1 MQIRTRNKILRL
13 THVIFAY
20 LLIDRLLHLNDLK
33 SRMYHETGQMVKDF
47 WDDVSTVY
55 TDFADND
62 DGQLRMVDNT
72 LDEDLKDMIAME
84 GDEIN
89 LIDAEVLM
97 PSMCRKKVMTLFK
110 IRRLMKD
117 NMQVSGTHSH
127 TPLNFVDVA
136 QTNISTSNDFLN
148 CNFFGYHRLPPPY
161 QFCEVE
167 ASSCYHKTGT

>member
-1 MQIRTRNKILRL
+1 M
-13 THVIFAY
+13 
-20 LLIDRLLHLNDLK
+20 D
-33 SRMYHETGQMVKDF
+33 HETGQMVKDF

-55 TDFADND
+55 NDFADND

-89 LIDAEVLM
+89 LIGAEELM

-110 IRRLMKD
+110 ILRLMKD

-127 TPLNFVDVA
+127 TPRNFVDVA
-136 QTNISTSNDFLN
+136 QILVPIF
-148 CNFFGYHRLPPPY
+148 
-161 QFCEVE
+161 
-167 ASSCYHKTGT
+167 